1 MTTRMGAAAGGAVT
15 KPPMSRFAAALA
27 GARVF
32 RLIVIPGLNVA
43 ADMTVVGHD
52 QVQLI
57 DGEVM
62 VAMAELKIGP
72 PTTLTAWSYEAER
85 AARTLARACFDP
97 EARAKGA
104 LVPVGTVEEWCAIPD
119 EWLDPVW
126 LAYKQLRAEVS
137 PYGNEGHHRRGS
149 GRDPGRGKKK
159 GSNVLEVIRAREA
172 DRLGH
177 YYGRPA
183 VTLLDFDVWR
193 WGVIAGLLKP
203 GAAPRGRLYLNDA
216 YQEP

>member
-137 PYGNEGHHRRGS
+137 PYGNEGITDEEVGAILAAV
-149 GRDPGRGKKK
+149 KKK
-159 GSNVLEVIRAREA
+159 DRTSLRSFGLEKLIDWATTMV
-172 DRLGH
+172 DRLSPSSTSTSG
-177 YYGRPA
+177 
-183 VTLLDFDVWR
+183 D
-193 WGVIAGLLKP
+193 
-203 GAAPRGRLYLNDA
+203 GASSPDS
-216 YQEP
+216 